1 LEQERQLVL
10 PKYCQKNLPE
20 HCFSG
25 EIKPVLCSAMALPFL
40 PGNNFTDP
48 TVGSELLKF
57 FSHRLREIV
66 TCVFF

>member
-25 EIKPVLCSAMALPFL
+25 EIKPVLYSAMALPFL

-57 FSHRLREIV
+57 F
-66 TCVFF
+66 